1 MLIPLRIK
9 LILAIV
15 IPVLV
20 IIGSLLFV
28 SLGRRNAELEAKTT
42 EELQSVAAQKAI
54 QIELALQGI
63 AAIATSTADVVEI
76 NPSLSSAQIYEQLRR
91 NIRQN
96 SAIYGSALAFEPNTF
111 SGYKLFSPYARR
123 VQQTP
128 TNYQQLKVLDIATV
142 YDYTKWQWYSEPK
155 RSGKGIWVKPYF
167 DEGAGN
173 IMMSTFAL
181 PFHREGKVRG
191 VATVDIDLSNLDNLF
206 KSASPAKSEIF
217 HYRAGWHLHLPS

>member
-76 NPSLSSAQIYEQLRR
+76 NPSLSSAQI
-91 NIRQN
+91 
-96 SAIYGSALAFEPNTF
+96 
-111 SGYKLFSPYARR
+111 
-123 VQQTP
+123 
-128 TNYQQLKVLDIATV
+128 
-142 YDYTKWQWYSEPK
+142 
-155 RSGKGIWVKPYF
+155 
-167 DEGAGN
+167 
-173 IMMSTFAL
+173 
-181 PFHREGKVRG
+181 
-191 VATVDIDLSNLDNLF
+191 
-206 KSASPAKSEIF
+206 
-217 HYRAGWHLHLPS
+217 